1 MYFGVYNRG
10 NLVQTRP
17 EILVTVPFCTTGD
30 GNGYRMS
37 IFFPSGL
44 LIKSV
49 NWFQIGNMTEH
60 ENV

>member
-1 MYFGVYNRG
+1 MCLGVCHGG
-10 NLVQTRP
+10 NLVQKYGRLFRSARP
-17 EILVTVPFCTTGD
+17 EVETATERLV
-30 GNGYRMS
+30 
-37 IFFPSGL
+37 FFPSGL